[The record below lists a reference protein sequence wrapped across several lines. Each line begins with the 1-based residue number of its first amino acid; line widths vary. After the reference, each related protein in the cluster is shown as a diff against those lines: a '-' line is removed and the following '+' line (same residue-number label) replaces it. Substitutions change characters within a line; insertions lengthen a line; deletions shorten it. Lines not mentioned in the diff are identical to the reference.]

1 MPIKNTGLNI
11 AQGLVNNI
19 CLSQS
24 PGAGA
29 VLLNG
34 SVVSGGVAIL
44 DAARRISINSGG
56 NDSGIFWT
64 VTGTS
69 RTGAPLVETIAGA
82 NATPI
87 VTTQDFKTVTSITHT
102 GTVATTM
109 TAGGS
114 AVASTEWVAMNT
126 SAQVMTPIGIAVVVS
141 GTINYTVEYC
151 YDLNPPT
158 GFIVPYSIAAGALTA
173 KTANA
178 EAGNT
183 FNFPIAALRLTQNSG
198 TAPCSARMTVI
209 QQGPTS

>member
-11 AQGLVNNI
+11 AQGLINNI

-44 DAARRISINSGG
+44 DAPRRISINSGG
-56 NDSGIFWT
+56 NDSGISWT

-87 VTTQDFKTVTSITHT
+87 VTTQDFKTVSSITHS

-114 AVASTEWVAMNT
+114 AVASTEWVDEH
-126 SAQVMTPIGIAVVVS
+126 Q
-141 GTINYTVEYC
+141 C
-151 YDLNPPT
+151 
-158 GFIVPYSIAAGALTA
+158 
-173 KTANA
+173 
-178 EAGNT
+178 AGNDSDRCRGLGDR
-183 FNFPIAALRLTQNSG
+183 NHQLHGGVLLRPQSTPWFHRAVLDLGWATDG
-198 TAPCSARMTVI
+198 
-209 QQGPTS
+209 